1 VASVVDICNLALGH
15 LGDSAT
21 VAAISPPD
29 GSIQAAHCARLYPV
43 SRDQILET
51 HPWGFATQRIV
62 AAPVTNTLASWSYA
76 YALPANSIRL
86 VSVLPQSATDDT
98 ATDDFIVETDSA
110 GNGVVYCNVQN
121 ATLRFIVRVTDTT
134 KYSTLF
140 TVALS
145 RLLAAYLAGPVL
157 KGKVGASA
165 SQGLMQQYKVDLGD
179 AKELDANTQRTS
191 TIRDYQPLHLRDRQP
206 PSQGSTFGRCR

>member
-1 VASVVDICNLALGH
+1 MASVVDICNLALSH
-15 LGDSAT
+15 LGDSAN

-29 GSIQAAHCARLYPV
+29 GSAQAAHCARVYPI
-43 SRDQILET
+43 SRDQILES

-62 AAPVTNTLASWSYA
+62 ATPVTNSLTSWGYA
-76 YALPANSIRL
+76 YALPSNCIRL
-86 VSVLPQSATDDT
+86 ISVLPQSATDDT

-110 GNGVVYCNVQN
+110 GNGVVYCNVLN

-134 KYSTLF
+134 KFSTLF

-145 RLLAAYLAGPVL
+145 RLMASYLAGPVL

-165 SQGLMQQYKVDLGD
+165 SQAMLQIYDTDLGK

-191 TIRDYQPLHLRDRQP
+191 TIKTYQPLHLRDRATP
-206 PSQGSTFGRCR
+206 GQGPVFGRCR

>member
-1 VASVVDICNLALGH
+1 MASVVDICNLALGH

-21 VAAISPPD
+21 VVAISPPD

-43 SRDQILET
+43 SRDQALES

-62 AAPVTNTLASWSYA
+62 ATLVTNTLTSWKYA

-86 VSVLPQSATDDT
+86 VSVLPQSATSDT
-98 ATDDFIVETDSA
+98 STDPFIVETDA
-110 GNGVVYCNVQN
+110 VGNGVVYTNVQN

-145 RLLAAYLAGPVL
+145 RLLAGYLAGPVL

-165 SQGLMQQYKVDLGD
+165 SQAMMQMYGTDLGA
-179 AKELDANTQRTS
+179 AKELDANAQRTS
-191 TIRDYQPLHLRDRQP
+191 TIVNYQPLHLLDRRT
-206 PSQGSTFGRCR
+206 PSTNR